1 MTIEF
6 KRVNQPA
13 TVAKGMRVFTLLW
26 LGLITSQIG
35 SGLTSFALDVWVY
48 QHTGSVTQFALL
60 TICIG
65 LPRVLISPIAGTM
78 VDRLSRR
85 WTMLMSNICS
95 GLCILCVGLLYMG
108 SQLEL
113 WHIYLATAGVST
125 FVSFHL
131 PAFKASITLMVPKEQ
146 LSRASAMTEMGHA
159 ITQLLSPAL
168 GGVLLGLIQL
178 KGVIALDLSTLL
190 FALIPLIVFRLPEID
205 SPEVRNEEKQPL
217 INDTVESWTYLTRR
231 PGLVGLIILQT
242 NYILMLQCYIVLFT
256 PLMLTLTT
264 TTRFGLML
272 SIAGL
277 GMFAGSL
284 FLGIWDNRQQHFIDT
299 IVVCSLLCGFAII
312 CGGASSSLLIFTISI
327 FCISLTVPLVN
338 GLSQVLFQRKVTPE
352 IQGRVFALNNMFMSV
367 APLFA
372 AVAIG
377 PMVDYIFEPS
387 LNFNGDWAD
396 SIIGQIIGSGPGR
409 GIGFTCILIGILM
422 IIITVTA
429 YQYTPLRLLESELPD
444 ADDVVENLHSV

>member
-1 MTIEF
+1 MTIQFE
-6 KRVNQPA
+6 RINQPA

-26 LGLITSQIG
+26 LGLITSQVG

-60 TICIG
+60 TICIA
-65 LPRVLISPIAGTM
+65 LPRVLISPIAGTL
-78 VDRLSRR
+78 VDRWSRR
-85 WTMLMSNICS
+85 WTMLISNIFS

-108 SQLEL
+108 SRLEI
-113 WHIYLATAGVST
+113 WHIYLATAGFST
-125 FVSFHL
+125 FMGFHL

-146 LSRASAMTEMGHA
+146 LSRASGMTEMGNA
-159 ITQLLSPAL
+159 ITHLISPAL

-190 FALIPLIVFRLPEID
+190 FALIPLIVFRLPEVD
-205 SPEVRNEEKQPL
+205 SKEVRNDEEKQPL
-217 INDTVESWTYLTRR
+217 INDTVEGWTYLARR
-231 PGLVGLIILQT
+231 PGLVGLIVLKAS
-242 NYILMLQCYIVLFT
+242 YILMLECIVVLFT
-256 PLMLTLTT
+256 PLMITLTT
-264 TTRFGLML
+264 PTRFGVIS

-299 IVVCSLLCGFAII
+299 IVVCSLLSGFAMI
-312 CGGASSSLLIFTISI
+312 CGGASSSLLLFTISI
-327 FCISLTVPLVN
+327 FCIALTVPLVN

-352 IQGRVFALNNMFMSV
+352 IQGRVFAVNNMFMGV
-367 APLFA
+367 APPFA

-377 PMVDYIFEPS
+377 PMVDYIFEPR

-409 GIGFTCILIGILM
+409 GIGFTFILIGILM

-444 ADDVVENLHSV
+444 ADDVV